1 MRPTRSRS
9 GLFLA
14 ILIAAAAGRTLL
26 PAAPASAEAPT
37 PRRTIVAPAG
47 DAALPAGKALVIGS
61 VRGEGVARVDIDVNR
76 QGKKSVAVSGGG
88 FSAPVQLSTGKNV
101 IRVVAGK
108 DSASIAVVVESTG
121 AYRYHP
127 EIDKCSGCHDRPER
141 GYAVAGAD
149 ETVCYRC
156 HDRQDARKNV
166 HGPLG
171 GGDCTSC
178 HDPHGSGHAA
188 LTKARHEALCVSCHD
203 QESSA
208 DHLKRSKG
216 KACTA
221 CHEPHSSDKQFL
233 QK

>member
-1 MRPTRSRS
+1 MRAATSCS

-14 ILIAAAAGRTLL
+14 ILVATAAGGILL
-26 PAAPASAEAPT
+26 PAVPASGEAPKACLM
-37 PRRTIVAPAG
+37 IVAPAG
-47 DAALPAGKALVIGS
+47 NAALSPGSVLVIGS
-61 VRGEGVARVDIDVNR
+61 ARGEGITRVDIDVNG
-76 QGKKSVAVSGGG
+76 QGRKSVAVSGGG
-88 FSAPVQLSTGKNV
+88 FSAPVQLSKGRNV
-101 IRVVAGK
+101 IRVSAGK
-108 DSASIAVVVESTG
+108 SSVSVAVTAEAKG

-127 EIDKCSGCHDRPER
+127 EIEKCAGCHDRPDR
-141 GYAVAGAD
+141 GYAVSGPK
-149 ETVCYRC
+149 ETMCYRC

-171 GGDCTSC
+171 GGDCTAC
-178 HDPHGSGHAA
+178 HDPHGSGNAA
-188 LTKARHEALCVSCHD
+188 LTSARHETLCVSCHD

-208 DHLKRSKG
+208 EHFRKSKA

>member
-1 MRPTRSRS
+1 MRAAIFRS

-14 ILIAAAAGRTLL
+14 ILVVAAAGGLLL
-26 PAAPASAEAPT
+26 PAAPACAEAPK
-37 PRRTIVAPAG
+37 PCLTIVAPAR
-47 DAALPAGKALVIGS
+47 DAALPAGNALVIGS
-61 VRGEGVARVDIDVNR
+61 VRGDGITRVDIDVN
-76 QGKKSVAVSGGG
+76 GKGRKGVAVSGGG
-88 FSAPVQLSTGKNV
+88 FSALVQLSNGKNV

-108 DSASIAVVVESTG
+108 NAASVAVVAGATA

-127 EIDKCSGCHDRPER
+127 EIDKCAGCHDRPER
-141 GYAVAGAD
+141 GYSLAGAN
-149 ETVCYRC
+149 ETICYRC
-156 HDRQDARKNV
+156 HDRQDGRKNV

-171 GGDCTSC
+171 GGDCTAC
-178 HDPHGSGHAA
+178 HDPHGSGNAA
-188 LTKARHEALCVSCHD
+188 LTTARHEALCVSCHD

-208 DHLKRSKG
+208 EHLKRSKG

>member
-1 MRPTRSRS
+1 MRVRRSWS

-14 ILIAAAAGRTLL
+14 VLVAAGGMVL
-26 PAAPASAEAPT
+26 PAARAFGEAPK
-37 PRRTIVAPAG
+37 PALSILAPAA
-47 DAALPAGKALVIGS
+47 DAVLPAGKALVIGS
-61 VRGEGVARVDIDVNR
+61 ARGEGIARVDIDVNGR
-76 QGKKSVAVSGGG
+76 GKKSVAVSGGG
-88 FSAPVQLSTGKNV
+88 FFAPVELIKGKNV

-108 DSASIAVVVESTG
+108 NSASVAVVVEAKG

-127 EIDKCSGCHDRPER
+127 EVEKCAGCHDRAER
-141 GYAVAGAD
+141 GYGLPGAN
-149 ETVCYRC
+149 ETICYRC
-156 HDRQDARKNV
+156 HDRQDTKRNV

-171 GGDCTSC
+171 GGECTAC
-178 HDPHGSGHAA
+178 HDPHGSGNAA
-188 LTKARHEALCVSCHD
+188 LTTARHEALCVSCHD

-208 DHLKRSKG
+208 EHFRRSRA